1 MPTMKELLGSGFGL
15 EENVKVA
22 SVEGGDELDRI
33 AEALGFGKF
42 AAEDKEEDE
51 DEKEE
56 KKAADHEDEESE
68 EKEEKEE
75 EKKASDYTTSLFDQL
90 FPEDSDLSK
99 TAEEQEK
106 IAHEQN
112 IGARAYDIFA
122 DRFDRRLEKM
132 ANALTGG
139 ATISAATAADKDG
152 NAHTGDKTPPQA
164 SKTNKA
170 GDAASKIDTDPE
182 YTNEL
187 PPKNDERT
195 VGHYEAK
202 HAAVMDAAMRKAIL
216 LSQLD

>member
-1 MPTMKELLGSGFGL
+1 MPTMKELLGSGFGM

-33 AEALGFGKF
+33 AEELGFGKF
-42 AAEDKEEDE
+42 AAEDKEEE
-51 DEKEE
+51 DKE
-56 KKAADHEDEESE
+56 E
-68 EKEEKEE
+68 EKEAAEDKEEEEEEEE
-75 EKKASDYTTSLFDQL
+75 EKKASDYTASLFNQL

-170 GDAASKIDTDPE
+170 GDAASKIDTSPE

>member
-1 MPTMKELLGSGFGL
+1 MPTMKELLGSGFGV

-33 AEALGFGKF
+33 AEELGFGKY
-42 AAEDKEEDE
+42 AE
-51 DEKEE
+51 
-56 KKAADHEDEESE
+56 E
-68 EKEEKEE
+68 EKEEEDKEE
-75 EKKASDYTTSLFDQL
+75 EKKAEEEEDEEEEEKSEKKASDLTGSLFNQL
-90 FPEDSDLSK
+90 FPEDADLSK

-106 IAHEQN
+106 TAHEQN
-112 IGARAYDIFA
+112 VGARSYDVFA

-132 ANALTGG
+132 AAALTGG
-139 ATISAATAADKDG
+139 ATISAPTAADKDG

-170 GDAASKIDTDPE
+170 GDAADKIDTDPE

>member
-33 AEALGFGKF
+33 AEELGFGKY
-42 AAEDKEEDE
+42 AEE
-51 DEKEE
+51 EKEE
-56 KKAADHEDEESE
+56 
-68 EKEEKEE
+68 EEKEE
-75 EKKASDYTTSLFDQL
+75 EKKAEKEEEDEEEEEKKASDLTGSLFNQL
-90 FPEDSDLSK
+90 FPEDADLSK

-106 IAHEQN
+106 VAHEQN
-112 IGARAYDIFA
+112 VGARSYDVFA

-202 HAAVMDAAMRKAIL
+202 HAAVMDAAMRKMIL

>member
-1 MPTMKELLGSGFGL
+1 MPTMKELLGSSFGL
-15 EENVKVA
+15 EESVKVA
-22 SVEGGDELDRI
+22 SVEGSDELDRI
-33 AEALGFGKF
+33 AEELGFGKY
-42 AAEDKEEDE
+42 AEEEKEE
-51 DEKEE
+51 EKEE
-56 KKAADHEDEESE
+56 K
-68 EKEEKEE
+68 KEEKEE
-75 EKKASDYTTSLFDQL
+75 EKEEEKHASDLTSSLFSQL

-106 IAHEQN
+106 TAHEQN
-112 IGARAYDIFA
+112 LGARAYDIFA
-122 DRFDRRLEKM
+122 DRFDRRIEKL
-132 ANALTGG
+132 ATALTGG
-139 ATISAATAADKDG
+139 ATIAASVAADKDG
-152 NAHTGDKTPPQA
+152 NAHTGDKTPPQQ

-170 GDAASKIDTDPE
+170 GDAADKIDTDPE

>member
-15 EENVKVA
+15 EENVKIA

-33 AEALGFGKF
+33 AEQLGFGKF
-42 AAEDKEEDE
+42 AAEDKEE
-51 DEKEE
+51 
-56 KKAADHEDEESE
+56 E
-68 EKEEKEE
+68 EKEEEKEAEEKEEEEEEEE
-75 EKKASDYTTSLFDQL
+75 EKKASDYTASLFDQL

-132 ANALTGG
+132 ATALTGG
-139 ATISAATAADKDG
+139 ATISSATAADKDG

>member
-22 SVEGGDELDRI
+22 SVEGSDELDRI
-33 AEALGFGKF
+33 AEELGFGKF
-42 AAEDKEEDE
+42 AAEDKDE
-51 DEKEE
+51 DEGEEE
-56 KKAADHEDEESE
+56 KEAE
-68 EKEEKEE
+68 EKEEEEEEEE
-75 EKKASDYTTSLFDQL
+75 EKKASDYTASLFDQL

-122 DRFDRRLEKM
+122 DRFDRRLEKI

-170 GDAASKIDTDPE
+170 GDAADKIDTDPE